1 MTLAEIEA
9 RLAAIRTELEN
20 PGADI
25 DALDREAR
33 DLLAERQR
41 IETRNRLIT
50 DISGGAGTPIEARGF
65 NSAAA
70 LGGTGTPAPAAIE
83 FDRRTVYSTPEYR
96 NAWAKR
102 MMGLSNNEL
111 TENEKRALGVALTTT
126 DTAYVAPSA
135 EADGVNN
142 GGLFIPEG
150 VMLDLLERIEKE
162 SPIFRDIKK
171 HNVRGEFKFPYL
183 KSRSGTDV
191 RKEKDENP
199 DGQREWAEL
208 TLTVAEVSET
218 IPVSWRLEA
227 MAVEGFINYI
237 TGELFEVIHEKIIE
251 LTIYGTGLNDQPKG
265 VTCAGFIDGAYA
277 ADTAPLDAIKAALA
291 KMGVDIKKGAKIY
304 IATDMSEDIAFEKD
318 KNGRYM
324 RDPVNG
330 VGINSVA
337 RYGVEVDP
345 YLHAGDF
352 IIANLG
358 RAYKFNWVESISITR
373 DSIGR
378 KRRNE
383 YTSFAVIAGAPVEGA
398 VCYGKKNA

>member
-1 MTLAEIEA
+1 MRLKEIEA
-9 RLAAIRTELEN
+9 RLAAIKTELEN
-20 PGADI
+20 PDADI

-33 DLLAERQR
+33 DLLAEKQR

-126 DTAYVAPSA
+126 DTTYSAPTA
-135 EADGVNN
+135 DADGVNN

-171 HNVRGEFKFPYL
+171 HNIRGETHFPYL
-183 KSRSGTDV
+183 KSRSGTDT
-191 RKEKDENP
+191 RDEKEENP
-199 DGQREWAEL
+199 DGEREWGEL
-208 TLTVAEVSET
+208 VLEVGEVSET

-227 MAVEGFINYI
+227 MAVDGFIDYI
-237 TGELFEVIHEKIIE
+237 TAELYDALHDKIIE
-251 LTIYGTGLNDQPKG
+251 LTIYGSGNKQPKG
-265 VTCAGFIDGAYA
+265 ITYAGCIDGAYA
-277 ADTAPLDAIKAALA
+277 AETAPLDAIKAALA
-291 KMGVDIKKGAKIY
+291 KMSVDLKKGAKIY
-304 IATDMSEDIAFEKD
+304 IATDISEDIAFEKD

-337 RYGVEVDP
+337 RYAVEVDP
-345 YLHAGDF
+345 YLRAGDF
-352 IIANLG
+352 IIGNLG
-358 RAYKFNWVESISITR
+358 RAYKFNWVEHMSVIRTVNAK
-373 DSIGR
+373 

-383 YTSFAVIAGAPVEGA
+383 YTSFAIPGGAPVEGA